1 MISRKGDTQVTYC
14 SPPVYVH
21 VSLQYITHMERISA
35 FFLFFPDVSFMF
47 MENSVPYFQFI
58 ATKKSVNDTPQMLL
72 LNVVP
77 WIMVSLHEDSTF
89 SGTNVFHVFTK
100 WTWRPS
106 QEPQTTVE
114 KSSVKH
120 QYLFPQH
127 VVDRDLHP
135 TDHTDG
141 EFNYFSK

>member
-100 WTWRPS
+100 
-106 QEPQTTVE
+106 
-114 KSSVKH
+114 
-120 QYLFPQH
+120 
-127 VVDRDLHP
+127 
-135 TDHTDG
+135 
-141 EFNYFSK
+141 